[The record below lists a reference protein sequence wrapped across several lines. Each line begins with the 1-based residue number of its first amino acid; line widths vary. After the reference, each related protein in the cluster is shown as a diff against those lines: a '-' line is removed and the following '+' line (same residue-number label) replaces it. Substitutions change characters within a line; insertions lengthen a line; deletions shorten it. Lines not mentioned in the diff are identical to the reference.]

1 MMIRRLTG
9 ALAFVAAS
17 GLVAAADTPPA
28 QERTSTLT
36 GCLRTGSAST
46 VYILRGAADPGH
58 AEALAEAEGSVSL
71 PPEDFV
77 VVSVPNSTSLA
88 DLVNHRLE
96 MTAVVTEPDAPP
108 PAPPNANAA
117 ERSLRRL
124 SVRAVKDV
132 APNCAR

>member
-1 MMIRRLTG
+1 MMIRRLAG
-9 ALAFVAAS
+9 ALSFVAAA
-17 GLVAAADTPPA
+17 GLIAVADTPPA
-28 QERTSTLT
+28 QEKTTTLT

-46 VYILRGAADPGH
+46 VYILRGAADPGP
-58 AEALAEAEGSVSL
+58 EAPSL
-71 PPEDFV
+71 SAAIPEDYV
-77 VVSVPNSTSLA
+77 VVSAPNNTNLA

-96 MTAVVTEPDAPP
+96 MTAVVSEPDAPP

-124 SVRAVKDV
+124 SVRALKDV